1 MLVFLCFERG
11 EKSTTVIRECS
22 SWCNKHKMGAYV
34 AKCEQRLEEWR
45 NVARVIENMIIKEQR
60 CQLCG
65 IQPKAYGCSA
75 V

>member
-1 MLVFLCFERG
+1 MCLFFCLLNEERNLQPLF
-11 EKSTTVIRECS
+11 ECS
-22 SWCNKHKMGAYV
+22 SWCNKHKVGAYV